1 MKLLH
6 FSIPPAVR
14 LGLVVS
20 VLAFLLRIAPLPE
33 FWVTL
38 ANYIGL
44 YGLVALGLV
53 LLTGVAGMTS
63 FGQAAF
69 VGLGAYASA
78 YLSTVWGVSPWIG
91 LLAGIAITVVAA
103 YCLGWITLGLSGHFL
118 PLCTIA
124 WGISLFYLFGN
135 LDYLGKFD
143 GITGIPSI
151 VFFGMDLSQ
160 GRDNF
165 VLIWLFVIWSCV
177 ALHHLLNSRSG
188 RVLKALKGGVLMAE
202 SCGVAT
208 MEYKL
213 LAFILAAVLAALSG
227 WLYAHLQ
234 RAVNPTAFNLTAG
247 IGYLIMAVVG
257 GVGYLGGA
265 VVGAIVITL
274 LNNWLQNI
282 LPTLLG
288 QSGNYEVIVSGILLI
303 ALLQKSPKGI
313 WYWVDVNLS
322 PPLLRLCNIL
332 RPPGVKKPLQGS
344 GPALNSLSI
353 NAGSK
358 GLSANTANT
367 VNTKLPPRP
376 RAQRGQVVLK
386 VKEVCKSFGGLKA
399 VNAVGFEVK
408 ASQIVGLIG
417 PNGAGK
423 STLFNLISGVLP
435 LSSGSIEFL
444 GHAVQALPARTRAR
458 LGMGRSFQHVRLMGQ
473 MSVLDNV
480 LIGAHTRAHST
491 WLGAIFRFNQAEE
504 LALREIGQECL
515 RLVGLQDV
523 AQQLADTLSLGQQ
536 RLLEIARALASDP
549 ILLLLDEPAAGL
561 RHFEKQ
567 ELQRTLKYLSAEC
580 GISVLIVEH
589 DMDFVMGLVDEL
601 VVMEFGNPIA
611 HGSPAQV
618 RDNPL
623 VIEAYL
629 GGID

>member
-1 MKLLH
+1 MNIRQY
-6 FSIPPAVR
+6 SPSPTVTIG
-14 LGLVVS
+14 LGVS
-20 VLAFLLRIAPLPE
+20 VLALLFRSLPLPE
-33 FWVTL
+33 FWITL
-38 ANYIGL
+38 ANYVGL
-44 YGLVALGLV
+44 YSLVALGLV
-53 LLTGVAGMTS
+53 LLTGVTGMTS

-78 YLSTVWGVSPWIG
+78 YLSTTWNVSPWIG
-91 LLAGIAITVVAA
+91 LFAGLSLTVLAA
-103 YCLGWITLGLSGHFL
+103 YFLGWITLGLSGHFL

-143 GITGIPSI
+143 GITGIPPI
-151 VFFGMDLSQ
+151 NFLGLDLNL

-165 VLIWLFVIWSCV
+165 VLIWLCVIWSSV
-177 ALHHLLNSRSG
+177 ALSHLLDSRSG

-208 MEYKL
+208 MRYKL
-213 LAFILAAVLAALSG
+213 LAFVLAAVLAALSG

-265 VVGAIVITL
+265 VVGAVLITL

-303 ALLQKSPKGI
+303 ALLQKSPKGV
-313 WYWVDVNLS
+313 WYW
-322 PPLLRLCNIL
+322 IEH
-332 RPPGVKKPLQGS
+332 GVKPLCTIVFKKLYLERSKITLDAGL
-344 GPALNSLSI
+344 GVNSPRRQP
-353 NAGSK
+353 
-358 GLSANTANT
+358 NTNIKNIST
-367 VNTKLPPRP
+367 RTKITPPN
-376 RAQRGQVVLK
+376 VVLK
-386 VKEVCKSFGGLKA
+386 VIDVCKSFGGLRA
-399 VNAVGFEVK
+399 VNGVSFQLK

-435 LSSGSIEFL
+435 LTSGSIEFL
-444 GHAVQALPARTRAR
+444 GNQVHKLPARERSK
-458 LGMGRSFQHVRLMGQ
+458 LGMGRSFQHVRLIGQ

-480 LIGAHTRAHST
+480 LLGAHLRARSS
-491 WLGAIFRFNQAEE
+491 WLGAIFRTNQTEE
-504 LALREIGQECL
+504 SALKEIGNSCL
-515 RLVGLQDV
+515 SIVGLDGV
-523 AQQLADTLSLGQQ
+523 AEQNADSLSLGQQ
-536 RLLEIARALASDP
+536 RLLEIARALALDP
-549 ILLLLDEPAAGL
+549 VLLLLDEPAAGL
-561 RHFEKQ
+561 RHFEKK
-567 ELQRTLKYLSAEC
+567 ELQATLKRLSSEQ
-580 GISVLIVEH
+580 GISILIVEH

-601 VVMEFGNPIA
+601 LVMDFGNPIA
-611 HGSPAQV
+611 QGNPAQV
-618 RDNPL
+618 RENPL

>member
-14 LGLVVS
+14 LGLVLS
-20 VLAFLLRIAPLPE
+20 VLAFSLRIAPLPE

-78 YLSTVWGVSPWIG
+78 YLSTVWGVSPWFG
-91 LLAGIAITVVAA
+91 LLAGITLTVVAA

-143 GITGIPSI
+143 GITGIPPI
-151 VFFGMDLSQ
+151 GFYGMDLSQ

-208 MEYKL
+208 MQYKL

-282 LPTLLG
+282 LPSLLG

-313 WYWVDVNLS
+313 WYWVEVHVNFPLS
-322 PPLLRLCNIL
+322 RLSNSL
-332 RPPGVKKPLQGS
+332 RPPSVKEPLQGT
-344 GPALNSLSI
+344 GPTSNSLSI
-353 NAGSK
+353 SAGSN
-358 GLSANTANT
+358 GLSAKTAC
-367 VNTKLPPRP
+367 TKLAPRP
-376 RAQRGQVVLK
+376 RAHRGQVVLR
-386 VKEVCKSFGGLKA
+386 VNEVCKSFGGLKA

-444 GHAVQALPARTRAR
+444 GNAVQSLPARARAR
-458 LGMGRSFQHVRLMGQ
+458 LGMGRSFQHVRLLGQ

-480 LIGAHTRAHST
+480 LIGAHTRAHSS
-491 WLGAIFRFNQAEE
+491 WIGAIFRFNQAEE
-504 LALREIGQECL
+504 FALREIGQECL
-515 RLVGLQDV
+515 RLVGLEDF
-523 AQQLADTLSLGQQ
+523 AQHLADTLSLGQQ

-567 ELQRTLKYLSAEC
+567 ELQSTLKYLSVEC

-601 VVMEFGNPIA
+601 VVMDFGNPIA

-618 RDNPL
+618 RDNPV
-623 VIEAYL
+623 VIQAYL